1 MLKLVLGRAGS
12 GKTEYVFS
20 SIKRLVEQGEDNIL
34 LLTPEQFSFVS
45 EQRLL
50 RDLGESKINCVQN
63 MSFSG
68 LSKDIYNI
76 YGKNPLPL
84 LSKGSKAVVFKAACS
99 LCRDELSVFQKNID
113 NIAFINSA
121 IEIYD
126 ELKTCRVSQ
135 DDIQRAVE
143 NVNKPLL
150 SQKLNDI
157 SKIINTYDNLI
168 KDKYLDSACE
178 LTSLYEKI
186 KDLDYFVGKTVF
198 IDGFA
203 GFAAQEYKILEV
215 VLKQAKSVTVTFCS
229 DSFNNADKYDLFS
242 YVNSNIRI
250 LYDVASKLGVKVEQP
265 VMLTKQL
272 RFNNDEMRY
281 VEKYSFSDIKKKYS
295 DARNVH
301 IYSSKGI
308 VDECNYVARNISRL
322 LRKGV
327 RASEI
332 AVICRDMDKYR
343 NELSFAFAKYNIPY
357 FNDERQSVSC
367 QVLIRFVAFLLRIV
381 QYSYRS
387 DDIFSLLKLGLTS
400 LDAQAVSSL
409 ENYAFMWSIN
419 GSKWKKEF
427 TQSPYGLS
435 PKNNEKE
442 AALLFELNKIREYI
456 VGIIEKF
463 KSRCK
468 NATAKDIS
476 AAIYYCLL
484 DFEADKGIK
493 NLAVSLDKSG
503 KTALAEQQGRIW
515 DLLMDILNSLA
526 TVCGEEK
533 ITVKEYSKLFR
544 LMISNEDL
552 GSLPSGLDNVQF
564 GSADRIRCDKP
575 YATFV
580 VGANEGEFPSNIL
593 SGGLLSDSDRTLLV
607 NNDFKL
613 FACGEIL
620 NSQEKYYAYMALS
633 SPSDMLFVSFKNSTE
648 DNPASEIVSSLQ
660 AIFSNEIVTYPNSG
674 INLDML
680 ESKDN
685 AFELL
690 SNDYENDAD
699 EYIVALKR
707 YFSEKSEYK
716 NRLEAVERLVKNE
729 PAVINNQELSRRLFG
744 KNMYLSA
751 SRIEDYYNCA
761 FRYFCKFALNARK
774 RTKAELDPMQTG
786 TVIHYVL
793 ENLVKDCGAES
804 ISNMDKAK
812 ICVLVNKY
820 LNEYLQNELGN
831 SDMLNAR
838 FKYQLLRLS
847 KMLCCVVERL
857 SEEFRVSEFVPQAFE
872 LTIGNGENGE
882 SVKSKVIDLPNGTLQ
897 LKGAIDRVDVFENNG
912 VKYVRVVDYKS
923 GTKEFN
929 LSDILYGLNLQ
940 MFVYLFTLCESDSE
954 LAGISSGVLYMHS
967 ARSVYNMSRNTSDDE
982 LQKADRKE
990 FKMKGVVLNDNEHEI
1005 AQYMEKD
1012 LNEVFIPVKKKK
1024 DGTLSGNI
1032 VSFEDLGRIS
1042 RKINELIYNMGCA
1055 LHSGYIM
1062 QNPINAKNHDKTCE
1076 YCDYTDVCM
1085 NRKEI
1090 ELTTLQDY
1098 SFDEV
1103 LLKLKE
1109 DEDAEVD

>member
-1 MLKLVLGRAGS
+1 MLRLVLGRAGS

-20 SIKRLVEQGEDNIL
+20 SIKKLVEQGEDNIL

-68 LSKDIYNI
+68 LSKEIYNI
-76 YGKNPLPL
+76 YGKNPLPI
-84 LSKGSKAVVFKAACS
+84 LSKGSKAVVFKTACS
-99 LCRDELSVFQKNID
+99 LCRDELTVFSKNID

-126 ELKTCRVSQ
+126 ELKTCRVNQ

-150 SQKLNDI
+150 SQKLVDI
-157 SKIINTYDNLI
+157 SKIINAYDNLI

-178 LTSLYEKI
+178 LTSLYERI
-186 KDLDYFVGKTVF
+186 KCLDYFVGKTVF

-215 VLKQAKSVTVTFCS
+215 ILKQAKSVTVTFCS
-229 DSFNNADKYDLFS
+229 DSCNNSDKYDLFS

-250 LYDVASKLGVKVEQP
+250 LCDVATKLGVKVERP
-265 VMLTKQL
+265 VMLTNQL
-272 RFNNDEMRY
+272 RYNNDEMRY
-281 VEKYSFSDIKKKYS
+281 VEKYSFSDIKEKLS
-295 DARNVH
+295 DCDNVH
-301 IYSSKGI
+301 IYASKGI
-308 VDECNYVARNISRL
+308 VDECNYVALNISRL
-322 LRKGV
+322 LRKGIK
-327 RASEI
+327 ASDI
-332 AVICRDMDKYR
+332 AVICRDMEKYR
-343 NELSFAFAKYNIPY
+343 NELQFAFCKYNIPY
-357 FNDERQSVSC
+357 FNDERQNISC
-367 QVLIRFVAFLLRIV
+367 QVLIRFVSFLLRIV
-381 QYSYRS
+381 QYSFRS

-400 LDAQAVSSL
+400 LDNQAVSRL

-427 TQSPYGLS
+427 TQSPFGLS

-442 AALLFELNKIREYI
+442 AALLSELNADREYV

-468 NATAKDIS
+468 GANAKDIS

-493 NLAVSLDKSG
+493 RLAVSLDNNG
-503 KTALAEQQGRIW
+503 KTALAAQQGRIW
-515 DLLMDILNSLA
+515 DLLMEILNSLA
-526 TVCGEEK
+526 NVCGDEK
-533 ITVKEYSKLFR
+533 ISVKEYSKLFR
-544 LMISNEDL
+544 LMIANEDL

-580 VGANEGEFPSNIL
+580 VGANEGEFPSNVL
-593 SGGLLSDSDRTLLV
+593 SSGLLTDADRTLLV

-620 NSQEKYYAYMALS
+620 SSQERYYAYMALS
-633 SPSDMLFVSFKNSTE
+633 SPSDLLYVTYKNSAE
-648 DNPASEIVSSLQ
+648 DTPASEIVSSLE
-660 AIFSNEIVTYPNSG
+660 AVFSNEIVEYPSKC

-690 SNDYENDAD
+690 SGDYENDAD

-707 YFSEKSEYK
+707 YFSDKSDYR
-716 NRLEAVERLVKNE
+716 NRLCAVERLVKNE
-729 PAVINNQELSRRLFG
+729 QSSIKNPELSQKLFG

-761 FRYFCKFALNARK
+761 FRYFCKFGLNAKK

-793 ENLVKDCGAES
+793 ENIIKDSSSES
-804 ISNMDKAK
+804 VCAMSKPQIT
-812 ICVLVNKY
+812 VLVNKY
-820 LNEYLQNELGN
+820 LNEYLLNELGD
-831 SDMLNAR
+831 SETLNAR

-847 KMLCCVVERL
+847 KMLCCVVQRL
-857 SEEFRVSEFVPQAFE
+857 SEEFRVSEFVPSAFE

-882 SVKSKVIDLPNGTLQ
+882 SVRSKVIDLPNGTLQ
-897 LKGAIDRVDVFENNG
+897 LKGAIDRVDVYEENG
-912 VKYVRVVDYKS
+912 EKYVRVVDYKS
-923 GTKEFN
+923 GAKEFN

-954 LAGISSGVLYMHS
+954 HSGIASGVLYMHS
-967 ARSVYNMSRNTSDDE
+967 ARSVYNMGRNSSDNDI
-982 LQKADRKE
+982 QKEDRKE
-990 FKMKGVVLNDNEHEI
+990 FKMKGVVLNDAEHAI
-1005 AQYMEKD
+1005 AQHMEKD
-1012 LNEVFIPVKKKK
+1012 LKEVFIPVKKKN

-1032 VSFEDLGRIS
+1032 VSYEDLGRIS

-1055 LHSGYIM
+1055 LHSGSIM

-1090 ELTTLQDY
+1090 TVRQLEEF
-1098 SFDEV
+1098 SFDDV
-1103 LLKLKE
+1103 LSKLKE
-1109 DEDAEVD
+1109 DEDAKVD

>member
-20 SIKRLVEQGEDNIL
+20 SIKKLVEQGEDNIL

-76 YGKNPLPL
+76 YGKNPLPI
-84 LSKGSKAVVFKAACS
+84 LSKGSKAVVFKAACL
-99 LCRDELSVFQKNID
+99 LCRDELDVFQKNID

-135 DDIQRAVE
+135 GDIQRAIE

-150 SQKLNDI
+150 SQKLCDI
-157 SKIINTYDNLI
+157 SKIINSYDNLI

-229 DSFNNADKYDLFS
+229 DSFNNSDKYDLFS

-250 LYDVASKLGVKVEQP
+250 LYDVASKLGVRVEQP
-265 VMLTKQL
+265 LMLTNQP

-281 VEKYSFSDIKKKYS
+281 VEKYSFSDIKKQFS
-295 DARNVH
+295 DCKNVH

-308 VDECNYVARNISRL
+308 VDECNYVARNISKL
-322 LRKGV
+322 LRQGIKAG
-327 RASEI
+327 EI
-332 AVICRDMDKYR
+332 AVICRDMEKYR
-343 NELSFAFAKYNIPY
+343 NELSFAFSKYNIPY
-357 FNDERQSVSC
+357 FNDERQNVSC
-367 QVLIRFVAFLLRIV
+367 QVLIRFVSFLLRIV

-400 LDAQAVSSL
+400 LDSQTVAGL
-409 ENYAFMWSIN
+409 ENYAFMWNIN
-419 GSKWKKEF
+419 GSKWKNAF

-435 PKNNEKE
+435 PRNNEKE
-442 AALLFELNKIREYI
+442 AELLLELNKGREY
-456 VGIIEKF
+456 VVNIIEKF
-463 KSRCK
+463 KSKCK

-493 NLAVSLDKSG
+493 HLAVSLDKAG

-526 TVCGEEK
+526 TVCGDEK
-533 ITVKEYSKLFR
+533 ISVKEYSKLFR
-544 LMISNEDL
+544 LMIANEDL
-552 GSLPSGLDNVQF
+552 GTLPSGLDNVQL

-580 VGANEGEFPSNIL
+580 VGANEGEFPSNVL

-633 SPSDMLFVSFKNSTE
+633 SPSDMLSVSFRNSAE
-648 DNPASEIVSSLQ
+648 DNPASEIVSSLE
-660 AIFSNEIVTYPNSG
+660 AIFSKEIVTFPDNR
-674 INLDML
+674 INVDIL
-680 ESKDN
+680 ESTDN
-685 AFELL
+685 AFEIL
-690 SNDYENDAD
+690 SADFENDAD
-699 EYIVALKR
+699 EYIVALKH

-729 PAVINNQELSRRLFG
+729 PAVIKNQELSRRLFG
-744 KNMYLSA
+744 KDMYLSA

-761 FRYFCKFALNARK
+761 FRYFCKFGLNAKK

-793 ENLVKDCGAES
+793 ENIIKDCGSES
-804 ISNMDKAK
+804 ISNMNKAQ

-831 SDMLNAR
+831 TDMLNER

-847 KMLCCVVERL
+847 KMLYCVVQRL
-857 SEEFRVSEFVPQAFE
+857 SEEFRVSEFVPVAFE

-882 SVKSKVIDLPNGTLQ
+882 SVKSKILDLPNGTIQ
-897 LKGAIDRVDVFENNG
+897 LKGAIDRVDVFEKDG

-940 MFVYLFTLCESDSE
+940 MFVYLFTLCESDNE
-954 LAGISSGVLYMHS
+954 LSGIASGVLYMHS

-982 LQKADRKE
+982 IQKQDRKE
-990 FKMKGVVLNDNEHEI
+990 FKMKGVVLNDSEHEI

-1012 LNEVFIPVKKKK
+1012 LQEVFIPVKKKK
-1024 DGTLSGNI
+1024 DDTLSGNI
-1032 VSFEDLGRIS
+1032 VTYEDLGRIS
-1042 RKINELIYNMGCA
+1042 RKINDLIYNMGCA
-1055 LHSGYIM
+1055 LHNGFIM

-1085 NRKEI
+1085 NRREI
-1090 ELTTLQDY
+1090 ELSQAQDY

-1103 LLKLKE
+1103 LSKLKE
-1109 DEDAEVD
+1109 DEDAKVD